1 MVPLTATVPKI
12 YVSTMTTIISNY
24 YDSLVETLTHT
35 KSIKLKDHPGENVVD
50 FCDVTLVDDEC
61 LAGIGAVNP
70 KHFDY
75 IISIFVENS
84 YS

>member
-1 MVPLTATVPKI
+1 MVPLTETVPKI

-24 YDSLVETLTHT
+24 YDYLVETLTHT
-35 KSIKLKDHPGENVVD
+35 KSIKLKDRPGENVVD

-75 IISIFVENS
+75 IIHIFVDNS